1 MSSSQ
6 LIAVP
11 LLSKAGVK
19 RDGTLYEGEFYTDN
33 FWTRYDR
40 GKPRK
45 MGGIRMSSAFMHG
58 PSRGML
64 LQAQGGDT
72 TWLHNGWSA
81 GIERSQILE
90 SGMATGAPVDRT
102 PVGFL
107 AHADNLWIMD
117 ALYDAAS
124 AFTTIIAV
132 APQAAT
138 NIASEVE
145 AIIYYGDMSDSLPL
159 VPLAPTD
166 GPATVSGCV
175 FCIPPYVFF
184 GGTAGYFTWSVPNT
198 PNSCATASG
207 GGGAAGAR
215 IAKTKILNGMVLR
228 GGPGNSPAGLIWAI
242 DSLIRMSFVGGSA
255 IFDFDIIS
263 ENITVLSQKAMAESD
278 GVYFWAGMERFYVF
292 NGVVRE
298 LPNELN
304 RNWFFDNMNWDQ
316 HEKAFTMR
324 NSRWGEIWFCAP
336 LFGATECS
344 HAAIYNYRYN
354 TWYDTELPNGGRTAG
369 QLAQI
374 LRFPM
379 MMSAVAESSGLYRLW
394 QHEYLV
400 DQWVDGTPTAMRAYF
415 DTADFAFPA
424 GSVIG
429 LPSARNLLEV
439 ERIELDMLLS
449 QSITIQAKKK
459 SYPMADTVDGTT
471 VTFNPANFNPLDP
484 LTYAQFMREQGRLMR
499 FRFESNALGGN
510 FVQGDTQMFIQPGD
524 VRET

>member
-1 MSSSQ
+1 MAGDR
-6 LIAVP
+6 LLPIP
-11 LLSKAGVK
+11 LLSKAGIK
-19 RDGTLYEGEFYTDN
+19 RDGTLYEGEFYTDGL
-33 FWTRYDR
+33 WTRFDR

-58 PSRGML
+58 PSRGLL

-72 TWLHNGWSA
+72 TWLHNGWAS

-90 SGMATGAPVDRT
+90 NGMATGAPVDRT
-102 PVGFL
+102 PGGF
-107 AHADNLWIMD
+107 AANVDNLWIMD
-117 ALYDAAS
+117 ALYDAVS
-124 AFTTIIAV
+124 ANTTIIAI
-132 APQAAT
+132 APPAAT

-145 AIIYYGDMSDSLPL
+145 AVIYYGNIADSLPL

-166 GPATVSGCV
+166 GPATVSGCI

-198 PNSCATASG
+198 PNSCATAGG

-215 IAKTKILNGMVLR
+215 IAKTKIINGMALR
-228 GGPGNSPAGLIWAI
+228 GGPGNSPAGLIWAL

-278 GVYFWAGMERFYVF
+278 GVYFWAGMERFYIF

-316 HEKAFTMR
+316 HEKCYAMR
-324 NSRWGEIWFCAP
+324 NAKWGEIWFCFP
-336 LFGATECS
+336 YGDATECT

-354 TWYDTELPNGGRTAG
+354 TWYDTELPNGGRSAG
-369 QLAQI
+369 QLTQI

-379 MMSAVAESSGLYRLW
+379 MMAATAESSGLYRLW

-400 DQWVDGTPTAMRAYF
+400 DQWVDGSATAIRAYF

-424 GSVIG
+424 GTVLG
-429 LPSARNLLEV
+429 LPPGNTLLDV
-439 ERIELDMLLS
+439 QRIEIDMLLS
-449 QSITIQAKKK
+449 EAISITPKAK

-471 VTFNPANFNPLDP
+471 LIFDPADFDTLDP
-484 LTYAQFMREQGRLMR
+484 LTYAQFVRQQARLMR
-499 FRFESNALGGN
+499 FRFESNARGGN
-510 FVQGDTQMFIQPGD
+510 FIQGDTQMFIQPGD
-524 VRET
+524 TRQT